1 LGEPAAPRQF
11 WISRLERRLHAVT
24 NNGRGTQY
32 SSATIRR
39 ISANR

>member
-1 LGEPAAPRQF
+1 LGEPATPRQF
-11 WISRLERRLHAVT
+11 WISRLERRLHVT

-32 SSATIRR
+32 SSATIRK